1 MRTISYSD
9 HEVPLFIFNRY
20 LDGVRMPVV
29 LGKFS
34 TVYENLPDVSTNNRD
49 LSQHLEAMAFPLHSC
64 QVP

>member
-1 MRTISYSD
+1 
-9 HEVPLFIFNRY
+9 
-20 LDGVRMPVV
+20 MPVV